1 MIYYKSSFSTFN
13 KFAIAIVYIIVIGTT
28 ITILWTV
35 DITAF
40 YVVIGINTIVLGL
53 LTWLILQTNYAI
65 DSKNLLWKSG
75 PFKGIININSIK
87 KIEFHKGIFVPVLWK
102 PALSHIGLI
111 ITYNNYDDIYISPEN
126 RAEFAQKLTQINPK
140 INLINQPT

>member
-1 MIYYKSSFSTFN
+1 MTYKSAFSTFN
-13 KFAIAIVYIIVIGTT
+13 KWTMAIVYIIVIGTT
-28 ITILWTV
+28 IPVFFDDNL
-35 DITAF
+35 TAI
-40 YVVIGINTIVLGL
+40 YVVTGINLVVVLF

-65 DSKNLLWKSG
+65 DSKLLYWKSG
-75 PFKGIININSIK
+75 PFKGTINIHSIK
-87 KIEFHKGIFVPVLWK
+87 KIEFHKGIVIPVIWK

-126 RAEFAQKLTQINPK
+126 RDEFVQKITAINPN